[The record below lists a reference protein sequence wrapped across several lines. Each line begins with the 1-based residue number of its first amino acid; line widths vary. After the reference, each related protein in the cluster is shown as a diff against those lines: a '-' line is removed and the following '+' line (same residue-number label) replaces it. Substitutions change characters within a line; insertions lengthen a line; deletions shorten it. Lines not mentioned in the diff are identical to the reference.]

1 MKVYVIQ
8 SKSGIIM
15 SISLNVKNKMNGV
28 LIKMTLCGSTCT
40 YDCKCNKV
48 CRIDEYLDTK
58 MCLTVKEVLS
68 WEDEILNTS
77 EASLDYKKV
86 KYKSNNC
93 LIHTISLIIKCF
105 LLLVVLSISCYYYF
119 SKNWIKE
126 GYAVLY

>member
-1 MKVYVIQ
+1 MKQSFQFNLNRVSVNGDWTKVYVIQ

-58 MCLTVKEVLS
+58 MC
-68 WEDEILNTS
+68 
-77 EASLDYKKV
+77 
-86 KYKSNNC
+86 
-93 LIHTISLIIKCF
+93 
-105 LLLVVLSISCYYYF
+105 SC
-119 SKNWIKE
+119 KN
-126 GYAVLY
+126 V